1 MLRKRMTRIE
11 LKYGRSTVPLKYD
24 AARFDVIQTG
34 FHPAPLSD
42 VEIGSK
48 LDRPIGSP
56 PLEDLIDHGET
67 VLLVVPDAT
76 RETGSG
82 QIVNL
87 LVRRLIANG
96 TAPQE
101 IAIIFATGI
110 HRKVTDDE
118 KRRLLTPF
126 IAQRIKTIDHDAS
139 APIKN
144 FRVGETAG
152 GISVELNWTL
162 TEYDHIVLVGG
173 VTFHYFAGFTGGR
186 KLICPGLASTRTIT
200 ETHKLAFDCETKSRR
215 AGVETARLDG
225 NVVHETFVEA
235 VRFAKPIFCIS
246 TITNDAGE
254 IVDLFCGDWIASHR
268 AACDAYAASH
278 TIRIPEKRDLVIAS
292 CGGYPYDIN
301 LIQAHKTLEAASKAC
316 NDGGTI
322 IMLAECPDGIGRSDY
337 LDWFAGKNS
346 GELAETLCKNYQ
358 VNGQTAWNL
367 LRRAEEFDVR
377 ILTSL
382 SNDVVAKTRMKKNVR
397 ESEIQKLLDNVP
409 SGYLLPEGA
418 TNQIKV

>member
-1 MLRKRMTRIE
+1 
-11 LKYGRSTVPLKYD
+11 
-24 AARFDVIQTG
+24 
-34 FHPAPLSD
+34 
-42 VEIGSK
+42 
-48 LDRPIGSP
+48 
-56 PLEDLIDHGET
+56 
-67 VLLVVPDAT
+67 
-76 RETGSG
+76 
-82 QIVNL
+82 
-87 LVRRLIANG
+87 
-96 TAPQE
+96 
-101 IAIIFATGI
+101 
-110 HRKVTDDE
+110 
-118 KRRLLTPF
+118 
-126 IAQRIKTIDHDAS
+126 
-139 APIKN
+139 
-144 FRVGETAG
+144 
-152 GISVELNWTL
+152 
-162 TEYDHIVLVGG
+162 
-173 VTFHYFAGFTGGR
+173 
-186 KLICPGLASTRTIT
+186 
-200 ETHKLAFDCETKSRR
+200 
-215 AGVETARLDG
+215 
-225 NVVHETFVEA
+225 
-235 VRFAKPIFCIS
+235 
-246 TITNDAGE
+246 TNDAGE